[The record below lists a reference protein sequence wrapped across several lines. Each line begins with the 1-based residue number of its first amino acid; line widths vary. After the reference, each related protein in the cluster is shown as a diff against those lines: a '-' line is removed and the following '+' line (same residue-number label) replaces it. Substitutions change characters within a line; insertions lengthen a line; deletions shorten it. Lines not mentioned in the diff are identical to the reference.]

1 MTKKKYKIIT
11 ESTVTTGKGILN
23 NTCVRYIGHASSVFS
38 LFLRAYADRHLTE
51 LGDDFYNNYSFI
63 IYDNN
68 PANIEMFKAILQWD
82 GVFDKHNKY
91 DSAGFH
97 SFLDTFKSNIG
108 VSTEKFDW
116 YNTLGRSAQHNF
128 KDFKKSWDHFRSRRF
143 KFINIDIIEENDKF
157 IEMLD
162 RLSPLGRSTQFVK
175 LDIAYQDTPEYKDAI
190 NNILHRIWLKNIK
203 EYLTIVEI
211 SNEQNDPVEDFAGKL
226 YSKLNPTF
234 CVLPW
239 MHIQYKPNGQ
249 SKLCCRY
256 DTVHDSKEHEAG
268 ITGNLADYVP
278 LRLQQK
284 ITENTMEQSF
294 FGEYWNAAR
303 QLTDKNLPISGCHK
317 CYKEEQG
324 KGEVSMSMRLGS
336 SIQYNHGLL
345 HKKPKFEKPS
355 IEFLEVGFGNYCNLA
370 CLSCNSTLS
379 TTWHDDEIAFNSKV
393 DNKLKR
399 YISAK
404 LDNLKF
410 EPNEETL
417 KTLRIIKFTGGEP
430 MINPEFTKFI
440 DLICEK
446 GNPENISLEI
456 YTNCSYIP
464 SPKLLTNLA
473 KFKNIQLNLSIDAYG
488 SINDYIRY
496 GSQWEGDQKQTVSNA
511 IDFWLDFGKEHKN
524 ISVIMS
530 TTLSIL
536 NIFEIPKLMTWWM
549 DKFKDSGN
557 KITVYRTALLAEEY
571 DGFFK
576 LQPAHDPS
584 YINLNILPAE
594 YYNEILE
601 WIEDY
606 RNNYT
611 SKYPELG
618 GIPECIGASLLKLKQ
633 TINKA
638 KGNAEEGK
646 NLLTYLSTMDSIRK
660 NSCLDSIPT
669 IVSKVKEYL
678 QVQDKQI

>member
-1 MTKKKYKIIT
+1 MTEKKYKIIS
-11 ESTVTTGKGILN
+11 ENTVAKSKGILN
-23 NTCVRYIGHASSVFS
+23 NTCIRYIGHASSVFS

-51 LGDDFYNNYSFI
+51 LGDDFYSNYHFI

-82 GVFDKHNKY
+82 GVFDKSNKY

-97 SFLDTFKSNIG
+97 AFLDTVKSNIG

-116 YNTLGRSAQHNF
+116 HNTFGQSAQHNF
-128 KDFKKSWDHFRSRRF
+128 KDFKKSWDHFRTRKF
-143 KFINIDIIEENDKF
+143 KFINIDIIEETDKF

-162 RLSPLGRSTQFVK
+162 TLYPLGKSTQFLK
-175 LDIAYQDTPEYKDAI
+175 LDLNYSEKYNDAI
-190 NNILHRIWLKNIK
+190 NSILHKVWLKNIK
-203 EYLTIVEI
+203 EYITIAEI
-211 SNEQNDPVEDFAGKL
+211 TDKDNNVIEDFAGKL

-256 DTVHDSKEHEAG
+256 DTVHESKEYDAG
-268 ITGNLADYVP
+268 IVGNIAEAVP
-278 LRLQQK
+278 IRLQQK
-284 ITENTMEQSF
+284 ITETTMEDSF
-294 FGEYWNAAR
+294 FGEYWDKAR
-303 QLTDKNLPISGCHK
+303 TLTDENLPISGCHK

-324 KGEVSMSMRLGS
+324 KGEVSVSMRLGS
-336 SIQYNHGLL
+336 SILYNGGFL
-345 HKKPKFEKPS
+345 HKKPKFEKPY

-379 TTWHDDEIAFNSKV
+379 TTWHDDEVEFNAKV
-393 DNKLKR
+393 GDKLKR
-399 YISAK
+399 YISPK

-417 KTLRIIKFTGGEP
+417 KSLRIIKFTGGEP

-440 DLICEK
+440 ELICDK
-446 GNPENISLEI
+446 GCPENISLEI

-464 SPKLLTNLA
+464 SPKLLTNLT

-496 GSQWEGDQKQTVSNA
+496 GSHWEGEQKQTVSNA
-511 IDFWLDFGKEHKN
+511 IDFWLGIGREHKN

-536 NIFEIPKLMTWWM
+536 NVFEIPKLMTWWM

-557 KITVYRTALLAEEY
+557 KITVYRTSLLATEY

-576 LQPAHDPS
+576 LQLAHDPS

-601 WIEDY
+601 WAETY

-611 SKYPELG
+611 TKYSDLS
-618 GIPECIGASLLKLKQ
+618 GIPECISASLLKLKQ
-633 TINKA
+633 AASKA
-638 KGNAEEGK
+638 KGNVEEAK

-660 NSCLDSIPT
+660 NSADESIPKL
-669 IVSKVKEYL
+669 VSCVKEYL
-678 QVQDKQI
+678 QAQDKQT